1 MNEEK
6 ARVMANSQ
14 PWGQARAH
22 YPGVV
27 VSVLP
32 LRGVV
37 IEFAAV
43 GAQGIVGCGGE
54 AGGRVRVL
62 AEARECITAAR
73 VSPRWAGTVI
83 IGGSIDPGGLRRA
96 AEVGV
101 QGIVVGSLRASV
113 FEEALAEQHRLPIVV
128 TEGFGQ
134 GGMAERAFDVLR
146 QCEGLEARLAGG
158 TLGNPTD
165 LPEVVVPVDAPSAP
179 RPKAPSLELGA
190 AVRIVAG
197 PRAFA
202 VGTVAS
208 VGAEPRAFPGGVV
221 DRWCAVALDDEQEV
235 VVPRMNV
242 ELVGG

>member
-1 MNEEK
+1 MHHS
-6 ARVMANSQ
+6 R
-14 PWGQARAH
+14 
-22 YPGVV
+22 PG
-27 VSVLP
+27 
-32 LRGVV
+32 
-37 IEFAAV
+37 FAAL
-43 GAQGIVGCGGE
+43 
-54 AGGRVRVL
+54 GRHGNY
-62 AEARECITAAR
+62 
-73 VSPRWAGTVI
+73 WW
-83 IGGSIDPGGLRRA
+83 IDRPW
-96 AEVGV
+96 
-101 QGIVVGSLRASV
+101 RASAGSGGWCSGNRRWQPAGLV